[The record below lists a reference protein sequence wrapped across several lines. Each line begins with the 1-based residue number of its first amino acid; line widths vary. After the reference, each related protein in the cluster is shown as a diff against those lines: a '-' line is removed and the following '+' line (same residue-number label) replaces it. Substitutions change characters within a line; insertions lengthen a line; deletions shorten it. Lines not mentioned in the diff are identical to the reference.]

1 MTDTTALTVWTI
13 RAMPVET
20 RDKLTRSARM
30 RGITIGEYLTR
41 LVTLHDE
48 LRQLSY
54 PADPYAIKGYLTKH
68 GLEAVHE

>member
-20 RDKLTRSARM
+20 RDKLTRGARM

-41 LVTLHDE
+41 LVELHENMRIFNTDE
-48 LRQLSY
+48 TERLLE
-54 PADPYAIKGYLTKH
+54 AH
-68 GLEAVHE
+68 HLEAVHE